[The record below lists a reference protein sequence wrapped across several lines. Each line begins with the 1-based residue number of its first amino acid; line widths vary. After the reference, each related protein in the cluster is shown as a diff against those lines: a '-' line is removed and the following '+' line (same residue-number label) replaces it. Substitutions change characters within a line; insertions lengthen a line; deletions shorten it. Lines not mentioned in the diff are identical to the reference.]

1 MTGLFFVYTKI
12 EQLYILSKTNMLS
25 YNHLLRR
32 LKEYSTPGTAKYHE
46 HLESLNLIPG
56 INKNDL
62 YRSYFD
68 LCEQYHRSQIKQEL
82 LSELMDEAIDLIWEG
97 LTDEQK
103 EIVLKNRP

>member
-1 MTGLFFVYTKI
+1 
-12 EQLYILSKTNMLS
+12 MLS